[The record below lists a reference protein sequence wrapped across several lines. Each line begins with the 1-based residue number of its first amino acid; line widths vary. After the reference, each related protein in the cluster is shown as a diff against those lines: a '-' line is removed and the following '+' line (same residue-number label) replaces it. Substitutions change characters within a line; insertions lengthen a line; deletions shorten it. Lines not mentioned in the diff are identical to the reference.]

1 MRWVEGWQNQGKQ
14 GCGPPTGVSALL
26 LVPSSGSITSW
37 EGAQGGPKPAA
48 DYGWQHLTPLKW
60 NEPQHPTSCFLGSL
74 TPPHTPRGTRCPQPT
89 LYLGTWGSVQSP
101 AVPSRGS
108 VGDSSTQAGSGR
120 GLRWAQ
126 LGLAPEEHF
135 VCQWAEQK
143 GKAKAEP
150 DCNMKKQDEIPQAA
164 WGCFHWRNPNDSIYA
179 FQAGDFHFPGSCGMR
194 QDPSLSQFAA
204 PWCQGA
210 WLFAGSSP

>member
-1 MRWVEGWQNQGKQ
+1 MAEPGQARLWAPHGGLCSVTGSLLRVNNKLGGGTGWAKA
-14 GCGPPTGVSALL
+14 CCRL
-26 LVPSSGSITSW
+26 W
-37 EGAQGGPKPAA
+37 
-48 DYGWQHLTPLKW
+48 YWQHLTPLKW

-74 TPPHTPRGTRCPQPT
+74 TPPHTSRGTRCPQPT

-101 AVPSRGS
+101 AVPGRGS

-150 DCNMKKQDEIPQAA
+150 GCNMKKQDEIPQAA